1 MSGRKLFE
9 VMFGNEVNSSAHVV
23 SCMVMCTYLEKFSI
37 QKVKEWCFL
46 DEGMLLAEKTWLGV
60 PASMPSVLLA
70 SPGAE

>member
-1 MSGRKLFE
+1 
-9 VMFGNEVNSSAHVV
+9 
-23 SCMVMCTYLEKFSI
+23 MVLCTYLEKFSI